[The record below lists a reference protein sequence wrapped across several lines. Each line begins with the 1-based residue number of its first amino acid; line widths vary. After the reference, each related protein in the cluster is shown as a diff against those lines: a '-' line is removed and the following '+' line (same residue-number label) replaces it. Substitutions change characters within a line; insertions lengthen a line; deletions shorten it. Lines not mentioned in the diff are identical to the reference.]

1 MLRIC
6 LMKILKD
13 PKFQFFSILLLFLV
27 INLFQSGFTYLF
39 EDEAYYYV
47 WSKDLA
53 FGYFDHPP
61 MVALWAAL
69 GNRIFDGELGLRL
82 LSTISFS
89 LMLWVIWSMIDFKEK
104 WKHVV
109 LFFLIVVSLTFWQ
122 VFGFIITPD
131 APLLL
136 FTALFLLA
144 YKRFLS
150 SDGLI
155 NILFLGFSMAGMLYS
170 KYHGILVIG
179 FVVIS
184 HLKLLKNPRF
194 WMAGL
199 FGLLLFLPHLN
210 WQYENGFPSFEYH
223 LKERGKKPYNILNN
237 LTHLVNMIAVV
248 GLTFPVVYNA
258 FFKQKVK
265 NVFERS
271 LKFIVYGFFVFFFV
285 SSFKSE
291 PQAQWV
297 VVILI
302 PILLIVFPFFV
313 HHHKARRWLMILGS
327 IQFGI
332 IMIIRVFFAFP
343 SISPIELEPHVS
355 QQWIPD
361 LKSNTES
368 KPVVFVNSY
377 RNASL
382 YNFYTGIKTHSYSI
396 LKGRQS
402 QYNLLDF
409 EANMQGEDVYSA
421 TSYVKDQPKLAKRY
435 SSYMYG
441 KLIKNYQTFEKV
453 QCLIESK
460 EFSIAPGS
468 NEFEFTII
476 NTYDKNITFD
486 QVRFFGVF
494 QGYKNKILEKV
505 PLHINGITNLAQNE
519 KKEFKAVFEAPELNE
534 NEMVTF
540 RVAIEFY
547 DLLEGFQGNKVP
559 VVMLNQNTNE

>member
-27 INLFQSGFTYLF
+27 INVLQSGFTYLF

-61 MVALWAAL
+61 MVALWAAF
-69 GNRIFDGELGLRL
+69 GNNIFDGELGIRL
-82 LSTISFS
+82 LSSISFS
-89 LMLWVIWSMIDFKEK
+89 FMLLVIWSMIDFKEK
-104 WKHVV
+104 WSHVS
-109 LFFLIVVSLTFWQ
+109 LFFLVVVSLTFWQ
-122 VFGFIITPD
+122 IFGFIITPD
-131 APLLL
+131 TPLLF

-144 YKRFLS
+144 YKRFLENES
-150 SDGLI
+150 LV
-155 NILFLGFSMAGMLYS
+155 NILFLGFCMAGMLYS

-184 HLKLLKNPRF
+184 HWKLLKNTRF

-199 FGLLLFLPHLN
+199 FGLILFLPHLN

-223 LKERGKKPYNILNN
+223 LKERGKKPYSILNN
-237 LTHLVNMIAVV
+237 LTHLVNMIAVI
-248 GLTFPVVYNA
+248 GITFPVIYYA
-258 FFKQKVK
+258 FFKQKTK
-265 NVFERS
+265 SVFDRS
-271 LKFIVYGFFVFFFV
+271 LKFIVYGFFVFFLI

-313 HHHKARRWLMILGS
+313 HHAKARRWLTILGS
-327 IQFGI
+327 IQLGI
-332 IMIIRVFFAFP
+332 ILIIRIFLAFP
-343 SISPIELEPHVS
+343 SLSPIQLEPHVS

-361 LKSNTES
+361 LKTNTES

-402 QYNLLDF
+402 QYNLVNF
-409 EANMQGEDVYSA
+409 EKNMQGEDVYSA
-421 TSYVKDQPKLAKRY
+421 TSYVKNQPKLAKRY
-435 SSYMYG
+435 NSYIYG
-441 KLIKNYQTFEKV
+441 RGIENYQTFEKV

-460 EFSIAPGS
+460 ELIIKSGI
-468 NEFEFTII
+468 NEFEFTLI
-476 NTYDKNITFD
+476 NPYDKNITFE
-486 QVRFFGVF
+486 QVHFYGVF
-494 QGYKNKILEKV
+494 QGYKNKILTKV
-505 PLHINGITNLAQNE
+505 ALQITNI
-519 KKEFKAVFEAPELNE
+519 KDVKPKEQIVFKAIFEDPDLAEDE
-534 NEMVTF
+534 NITF
-540 RVAIEFY
+540 RVALEFY

-559 VVMLNQNTNE
+559 VIMVERMTNE

>member
-1 MLRIC
+1 
-6 LMKILKD
+6 MKILKD

-27 INLFQSGFTYLF
+27 INLLQSSFTYLF

-61 MVALWAAL
+61 MVALWAAI
-69 GNRIFDGELGLRL
+69 GNSIFDGELGLRF
-82 LSTISFS
+82 LSTVSFS
-89 LMLWVIWSMIDFKEK
+89 LMLWVIWSMVDFKEK
-104 WKHVV
+104 WKHVS

-131 APLLL
+131 TPLLL

-144 YKRFLS
+144 YKRFLANES
-150 SDGLI
+150 LV
-155 NILFLGFSMAGMLYS
+155 NILFLGFTMAGMLYS

-184 HLKLLKNPRF
+184 HVKLLKNPRF

-199 FGLLLFLPHLN
+199 FGLILFIPHLN
-210 WQYENGFPSFEYH
+210 WQYQNGFPSFEYH
-223 LKERGKKPYNILNN
+223 LKERGKKPYSVVNN
-237 LTHLVNMIAVV
+237 LTHLVNMVAVV

-265 NVFERS
+265 NIFERS
-271 LKFIVYGFFVFFFV
+271 LKVIVYGFFVFFLI
-285 SSFKSE
+285 SSFNTE

-297 VVILI
+297 IVILI
-302 PILLIVFPFFV
+302 PILLVVFPFFV
-313 HHHKARRWLMILGS
+313 EHQKARRWLMILGS

-332 IMIIRVFFAFP
+332 ILIIRVFFAFP
-343 SISPIELEPHVS
+343 SISPVELEPHVS

-361 LKSNTES
+361 LKTNTES

-396 LKGRQS
+396 LKGRKS

-409 EANMQGEDVYSA
+409 EANMQGKEVYSA
-421 TSYVKDQPKLAKRY
+421 TSYAKDQPKLAKRNNDY
-435 SSYMYG
+435 IYG
-441 KLIKNYQTFEKV
+441 KYIKDYQTFEKV
-453 QCLIESK
+453 QCLIQSQEL
-460 EFSIAPGS
+460 SIKSGI
-468 NEFEFTII
+468 NEFEFTLI
-476 NTYDKNITFD
+476 NTYDKNITFEH
-486 QVRFFGVF
+486 VHFYGVF
-494 QGYKNKILEKV
+494 QGYKNKILAKV
-505 PLHINGITNLAQNE
+505 PLQINGVTKLMPNE
-519 KKEFKAVFEAPELNE
+519 KNVFKAVFEAPKLIE
-534 NEMVTF
+534 NETITF
-540 RVAIEFY
+540 RVALEFY
-547 DLLEGFQGNKVP
+547 DLLEGFQGNKVT
-559 VVMLNQNTNE
+559 VVMKNQITNE

>member
-1 MLRIC
+1 
-6 LMKILKD
+6 MKILKN
-13 PKFQFFSILLLFLV
+13 PKFQFFSILLLFLI
-27 INLFQSGFTYLF
+27 INLLQSSFTYLF

-69 GNRIFDGELGLRL
+69 GNVVFDGELGLRL

-89 LMLWVIWSMIDFKEK
+89 LMLWIIWSMVDFKEK
-104 WKHVV
+104 WKHVP
-109 LFFLIVVSLTFWQ
+109 LFFLVVISLTFWQ

-131 APLLL
+131 TPLLL

-144 YKRFLS
+144 YKRFLTNES
-150 SDGLI
+150 VV

-184 HLKLLKNPRF
+184 HWKLLKNRRF
-194 WMAGL
+194 WMAGF

-210 WQYENGFPSFEYH
+210 WQYQNGFPSFEYH
-223 LKERGKKPYNILNN
+223 LKERGKKPYSILNN

-265 NVFERS
+265 SVFERS
-271 LKFIVYGFFVFFFV
+271 LKFIVYGFFIFFFI

-297 VVILI
+297 IVILI
-302 PILLIVFPFFV
+302 PILLVVFPFFV
-313 HHHKARRWLMILGS
+313 YHHKARRWLMILGS
-327 IQFGI
+327 VQLGMIL
-332 IMIIRVFFAFP
+332 IIRVFLAFP
-343 SISPIELEPHVS
+343 SVSPIILEPHVS
-355 QQWIPD
+355 QQWIPE
-361 LKSNTES
+361 LKTNTES
-368 KPVVFVNSY
+368 KPIVFVNSY

-409 EANMQGEDVYSA
+409 ESNMQGEDIFSA

-435 SSYMYG
+435 SSYIYG

-453 QCLIESK
+453 QCLIESH
-460 EFSIAPGS
+460 ELSITTGI
-468 NEFEFTII
+468 NEFEFTMI

-486 QVRFFGVF
+486 QVHFYGVF
-494 QGYKNKILEKV
+494 QGYKNKILAKV
-505 PLHINGITNLAQNE
+505 PLQIKGVANLMPNE
-519 KKEFKAVFEAPELNE
+519 KNVFKAVFKAPKLTE
-534 NEMVTF
+534 NEIITF
-540 RVAIEFY
+540 RVALEFY

-559 VVMLNQNTNE
+559 VIMMNQITNQ